1 VQPEW
6 REFLLREGATIE
18 GDSVVHF
25 GDPARELA
33 HAAQGDALLDLSTL
47 APVRVSGSEAGVFL
61 GGQLTQDV
69 RELDAAHHRI
79 GAYCTAQGRMLV
91 ILRLFRRNSDYY
103 ALLPYSLRDATIER
117 LRRYVMRAK
126 VQIAPADALV
136 SVGIAGPGA
145 PVLVERVLAPAP
157 AATGDCTTRD
167 DVSVLRLSGEVP
179 RFIAIGPPARMQS
192 LWSDWRRHAHPV
204 GAGIWDWYDIR
215 AGLPT
220 VLPQTT
226 EAFVPQMANLDLVG
240 GISLTKGCYPG
251 QEIVAR
257 MHYLGRLKQRM
268 YRAHVVDARAPQP
281 GDSIHAPLMREQ
293 SAGTVVM
300 AHASPGGGYEMLA
313 VIQIAAV
320 ETEADAL
327 RLHDASG
334 PSLAV
339 LPLPYAFP
347 APSQPTRDPHAR

>member
-1 VQPEW
+1 MQPEW

-18 GDSVVHF
+18 GDRVVHF
-25 GDPARELA
+25 GDPARELT
-33 HAAQGDALLDLSTL
+33 HAAQGDVLLDLSAL

-79 GAYCTAQGRMLV
+79 GAYCTAQGRILA
-91 ILRLFRRNSDYY
+91 ILRFFRRDQEYY
-103 ALLPYSLRDATIER
+103 ALLPRALRDATIER

-136 SVGIAGPGA
+136 TVGIAGPGS
-145 PVLVERVLAPAP
+145 PTLIERVLAPAP
-157 AATGDCTTRD
+157 AAPGDCVTRD
-167 DVSVLRLSGEVP
+167 DISVLRLSGEAP
-179 RFIAIGPPARMQS
+179 RFIVIGPPARMQS
-192 LWSDWRRHAHPV
+192 LWSGWRRDAQPV
-204 GAGIWDWYDIR
+204 GAGIWDWFDIR

-220 VLPQTT
+220 VLPQTV
-226 EAFVPQMANLDLVG
+226 EAFVPQMVNLDLLG

-268 YRAHVVDARAPQP
+268 YRVHVADARAPQP
-281 GDSIHAPLMREQ
+281 GDAIHAPLMREQ

-300 AHASPGGGYEMLA
+300 AHASPAGGYEMLA

-320 ETEADAL
+320 ETDVAAL
-327 RLHDASG
+327 RLHDPSG
-334 PSLAV
+334 PSLTV
-339 LPLPYAFP
+339 WPLPYAFT
-347 APSQPTRDPHAR
+347 APSQPARD